1 MHRILRSF
9 ALLFLFLLL
18 TSPTI
23 SSPASAQDGQATV
36 RLDGR
41 ALFRV
46 SSDEETPAEARAER
60 IEQRLQLLLRNSD
73 VHAPAMVTRAG
84 ENRVVSIAGVPV
96 VTIQP
101 IDAEENLA
109 NIDTLA
115 QQWARSIDAEL
126 ERARARRLGPGGRLV
141 AETGGV
147 LQSAFARILDS
158 IVSVVPRVIAAII
171 VITVFAALAWL
182 VHRGLRLLFR
192 KTISDRTLENLIKQ
206 LSYYSIIVIGVMIAA
221 DALGFS
227 PQALVTG
234 LGLTGLVLGFALKD
248 ILSNFVSGLLIL
260 ALRPF
265 EIGNQIVVG
274 DTEGAV
280 ERIEL
285 RATQIRTYDGRVA
298 LVPNAEV
305 FTSRIVNN
313 TADPVRRGN
322 VHFMVGYDINLK
334 KVVEMLRSSIAEVP
348 GVLPGRPV
356 VVRIED
362 LGADAMV
369 LNIGFWTDSQRS
381 DFKET
386 SSAVRAKVV
395 MMMEALGIPPP
406 RPDLRSIA
414 PSDPA
419 AWRAIVQGRASSV
432 EERDGQ

>member
-1 MHRILRSF
+1 MHMIFRPLV
-9 ALLFLFLLL
+9 LLFLCLLL
-18 TSPTI
+18 TCPVI
-23 SSPASAQDGQATV
+23 SMQALAQDGQAAV

-46 SSDEETPAEARAER
+46 SPDEETPAEARAER
-60 IEQRLQLLLRNSD
+60 IEQRLQLLLRNPER
-73 VHAPAMVTRAG
+73 HAPTVVARSG
-84 ENRVVSIAGVPV
+84 EDRVVSVAGVPV
-96 VTIQP
+96 VTVQP
-101 IDAEENLA
+101 IDAEENLSD
-109 NIDTLA
+109 IDALA
-115 QQWARSIDAEL
+115 RQWAHSIDAEL
-126 ERARARRLGPGGRLV
+126 ERARERRLGPGGRFV
-141 AETGGV
+141 AETRGA

-158 IVSVVPRVIAAII
+158 IISVVPRVIAAII
-171 VITVFAALAWL
+171 VITAFAAVAWL
-182 VHRGLRLLFR
+182 VHRGLRFLFR
-192 KTISDRTLENLIKQ
+192 KTVSDRTLENLIKQ
-206 LSYYSIIVIGVMIAA
+206 VSYYSIILIGVIVAA
-221 DALGFS
+221 DALGFR
-227 PQALVTG
+227 PQTLVTG

-322 VHFMVGYDINLK
+322 VHFMVGYDIDLE
-334 KVVEMLRSSIAEVP
+334 KVVDMLRSGIAEVP
-348 GVLPGRPV
+348 GVLPERPV
-356 VVRIED
+356 IVRVDE
-362 LGADAMV
+362 LGPDAMV
-369 LNIGFWTDSQRS
+369 LNIGFWTDSARS

-386 SSAVRAKVV
+386 SSAVRSRVAT
-395 MMMEALGIPPP
+395 MMEALGIPPP
-406 RPDLRSIA
+406 RPDLRYIA

-419 AWRAIVQGRASSV
+419 AWQAILQGQVART
-432 EERDGQ
+432 EKRGGQ